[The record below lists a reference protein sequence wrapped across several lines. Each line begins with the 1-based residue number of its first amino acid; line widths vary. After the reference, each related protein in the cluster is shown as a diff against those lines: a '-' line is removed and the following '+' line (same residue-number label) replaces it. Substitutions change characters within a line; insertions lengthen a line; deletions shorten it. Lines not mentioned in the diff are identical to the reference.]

1 MLVEEGVG
9 AAAGVGRGHPR
20 QVGSGTERLVAGS
33 GQHHHPDAGVG
44 LGLGQ
49 SVAQLPDDL
58 PGHGVPALRAVDGE
72 GEHRAQLTGH
82 QLVGLGHG
90 ATVAA
95 PRSDVPLLP
104 WRIPT
109 AAFVSFRLG
118 GSDGVAVEAAKWEGA
133 LRALGFSIVTV
144 AGDGPVDHRLPGL
157 AIGAE
162 DPPTVEEVESAL
174 AGADVVVVEN
184 LCSLPLNPGAAEV
197 VARVLAGR
205 PAVLHHHDLPWQR
218 PQFAG
223 HRPPP
228 DDRRWTH
235 VTINQLSRHQLADV
249 GIVATT
255 IYNSFAPAALDPE
268 PDRAQRRQLRD
279 ALGIDE
285 GRRLVLQPTRALPR
299 KNVGGGLEVAE
310 GLDAV
315 YWLLGPPEDGYGPE
329 LDRLVAGASCPVILE
344 WPGAV
349 PPAGVVAAYSAC
361 DVVALPSTWE
371 GFGNPSV
378 ESAIHRRPLAIGP
391 YPVAT
396 ELAAFGFRW
405 FALDEM
411 DDLRAWLDA
420 PDDGRLDHNQEVAAA
435 HFSLADLPDH
445 LRDALPDL

>member
-1 MLVEEGVG
+1 LV
-9 AAAGVGRGHPR
+9 
-20 QVGSGTERLVAGS
+20 
-33 GQHHHPDAGVG
+33 
-44 LGLGQ
+44 
-49 SVAQLPDDL
+49 
-58 PGHGVPALRAVDGE
+58 
-72 GEHRAQLTGH
+72 
-82 QLVGLGHG
+82 
-90 ATVAA
+90 
-95 PRSDVPLLP
+95 P

-133 LRALGFSIVTV
+133 LAALGFSIVTV
-144 AGDGPVDHRLPGL
+144 AGDGPVDHCLPGL

-162 DPPTVEEVESAL
+162 DPPTAEEVDSAL

-184 LCSLPLNPGAAEV
+184 LCSLPLNPGAAKV
-197 VARVLAGR
+197 VARVLANR

-223 HRPPP
+223 HGPPP

-235 VTINQLSRHQLADV
+235 VTINQLSRHQLAEA

-255 IYNSFAPAALDPE
+255 IYNSFALATLDPE
-268 PDRAQRRQLRD
+268 QVDTQRRQVRD

-299 KNVGGGLEVAE
+299 KNVGGGMEVAE
-310 GLDAV
+310 ALDAV

-344 WPGAV
+344 WPAPV
-349 PPAGVVAAYSAC
+349 PPAGVAAAYSAC

-378 ESAIHRRPLAIGP
+378 ESAIHRRPLVIGP

-396 ELAAFGFRW
+396 ELAAFGFQW
-405 FALDEM
+405 FALDEVVG
-411 DDLRAWLDA
+411 LGAWLDA
-420 PDDGRLDHNQEVAAA
+420 PDDARLDHNQEVATT
-435 HFSLADLPDH
+435 HFSLADLPD
-445 LRDALPDL
+445 RISNALPDF

>member
-1 MLVEEGVG
+1 
-9 AAAGVGRGHPR
+9 
-20 QVGSGTERLVAGS
+20 
-33 GQHHHPDAGVG
+33 
-44 LGLGQ
+44 
-49 SVAQLPDDL
+49 
-58 PGHGVPALRAVDGE
+58 
-72 GEHRAQLTGH
+72 
-82 QLVGLGHG
+82 
-90 ATVAA
+90 
-95 PRSDVPLLP
+95 LLP

-109 AAFVSFRLG
+109 AALVSFRLG

-144 AGDGPVDHRLPGL
+144 AGDGPVDHCLPGL
-157 AIGAE
+157 AIGVE
-162 DPPTVEEVESAL
+162 DPPTAEEVDSAL

-184 LCSLPLNPGAAEV
+184 LCSLPLNPAAADV
-197 VARVLAGR
+197 VARVLANR
-205 PAVLHHHDLPWQR
+205 PALLHHHDLPWQR

-223 HRPPP
+223 HGPPP

-235 VTINQLSRHQLADV
+235 VTINQLSRRQLAEY
-249 GIVATT
+249 GIEATT
-255 IYNSFAPAALDPE
+255 IYNSFAPASLDP
-268 PDRAQRRQLRD
+268 DQDDAQRRQVRD
-279 ALGIDE
+279 ALGLDE

-299 KNVGGGLEVAE
+299 KNVGGGIEVAE
-310 GLDAV
+310 ALGAV

-344 WPGAV
+344 WPRTV

-396 ELAAFGFRW
+396 ELATFGFRW

-411 DDLRAWLDA
+411 AGLGTWLDA
-420 PDDGRLDHNQEVAAA
+420 PDDALLDHNQEVATT
-435 HFSLADLPDH
+435 HFSLGDLPDH
-445 LRDALPDL
+445 ISNALPDL